1 MDAFL
6 NYYLLSHTIQGSIQI
21 EVAMLELQIEFKL
34 ASKKLITTRV
44 GRKEDKMEVMGPITY
59 IHTKERQRHIL
70 VCLIGFAF
78 GCWHHD
84 WWLIIRLLLLL
95 FILWVGV
102 LWYELHLIWF
112 NGSINIGSITNNGH
126 IPSHINPTPSHFSFF
141 FPQVRFLS
149 HFVLLIACLPFV
161 PSMAGVKFV
170 SIFFF

>member
-1 MDAFL
+1 M

-44 GRKEDKMEVMGPITY
+44 GRKEAKMEVMGPITY

-84 WWLIIRLLLLL
+84 W
-95 FILWVGV
+95 
-102 LWYELHLIWF
+102 
-112 NGSINIGSITNNGH
+112 
-126 IPSHINPTPSHFSFF
+126 
-141 FPQVRFLS
+141 
-149 HFVLLIACLPFV
+149 
-161 PSMAGVKFV
+161 
-170 SIFFF
+170 